1 MLLNRFAVERSTV
14 IHAPEPFVISQPKCR
29 MVNECR
35 RDTVNRP
42 LQRCVLF
49 LSTMSVVVITLHDAF
64 GQENA
69 TQRDSTW
76 ISALDQ
82 TRVKRIGQWQ
92 ETRFRYAAASHLL
105 TNSDGAAL
113 ECRFRGSGIVMRL
126 GNHAVPAYGVPN
138 LGSIAVMIDGQ
149 DRHTFAPRAT
159 PREAVIARGLDDG
172 DHVLRVEHLA
182 EAGGTGGRIEGFYV
196 LDKPTGDL
204 QFIVSGEENAF
215 LVDARAVLR
224 QGDRIIRS
232 ALVRNWLTGQCSLAG
247 LPPGDGYSLELS
259 AIGWNPTRIDNISVE
274 ANKSSTIGPIFLH
287 RDEATRIVRFRF
299 PALNRPAIRRPGQ
312 TFRARFLG
320 FEATIDEVQL
330 RRTVGPAV
338 ISRQIEFEED
348 KAAAYY
354 YDREII
360 TKLPHD
366 MPPGV
371 YDLSIKV
378 TGGHRTGF
386 CLSPCSVHVVP
397 EFPVD
402 PVLVTFG
409 HLDTSGQYQAEYLER
424 LVSMINLIAPD
435 IVLNSNAV
443 NPAYISGAL
452 SRLDMPYVINFGNHQ
467 FHGHEKWYGD
477 PVGLVDFGPDLCVL
491 NFGHPWHVDRSRADS
506 LLVSRADWRHK
517 IINAFEANA
526 PTAWLDKHKVCM
538 IHDAHGIGKK
548 VTDMGA
554 TPTRRIG
561 KVNAVSF
568 HVVRFKDGR
577 VASCTYNGHETAPI
591 PFGRE
596 QKPPLRVRFS
606 PANDG
611 NHRDVTATVTNEY
624 AEDFPECRLTFV
636 MPHGDYVVDRGRIES
651 SITSDDKKYTA
662 VSVRTDIPAE
672 GTVVVRLQPAPKPR

>member
-1 MLLNRFAVERSTV
+1 MIRA
-14 IHAPEPFVISQPKCR
+14 
-29 MVNECR
+29 
-35 RDTVNRP
+35 
-42 LQRCVLF
+42 LQCGILF
-49 LSTMSVVVITLHDAF
+49 LSTMFTCATTFRDAF
-64 GQENA
+64 GQEGVTRA
-69 TQRDSTW
+69 DSTW

-105 TNSDGAAL
+105 TNSDGAAM
-113 ECRFRGSGIVMRL
+113 ECRFRGSGVVVRF

-138 LGSIAVMIDGQ
+138 LGSITVTIDGQ
-149 DRHTFAPRAT
+149 GGTEIVPRAT
-159 PREAVIARGLDDG
+159 PREVAIARSLDDG
-172 DHVLRVEHLA
+172 EHVLRLEHRA
-182 EAGGTGGRIEGFYV
+182 EGDGTGCRIEGFYV
-196 LDKPTGDL
+196 LDQPTGDL
-204 QFIVSGEENAF
+204 QFVVSGEENAF

-224 QGDRIIRS
+224 QGDHTIRDS
-232 ALVRNWLTGQCSLAG
+232 LVRNWLTGQCSLAG
-247 LPPGDGYSLELS
+247 LPPGDGYSLGVS
-259 AIGWNPTRIDNISVE
+259 AIGWNPVRIDDISVI
-274 ANKSSTIGPIFLH
+274 ANESSAIAPVFLH
-287 RDEATRIVRFRF
+287 RDEATCIVRFRF
-299 PALNRPAIRRPGQ
+299 PALNRPAIRKPGQ

-360 TKLPHD
+360 ARLPDD
-366 MPPGV
+366 MPSGV
-371 YDLSIKV
+371 YDLTIQV
-378 TGGHRTGF
+378 TGGRRTGF
-386 CLSPCSVHVVP
+386 CLSPRSVHVVQ
-397 EFPVD
+397 EYPVD

-452 SRLDMPYVINFGNHQ
+452 SKLEMPYVINFGNHQ

-477 PVGLVDFGPDLCVL
+477 SVDLVDFGPDLCIL
-491 NFGHPWHVDRSRADS
+491 NFGHPWHVDRSKAES
-506 LLVSRADWRHK
+506 LLASSANCRHK

-526 PTAWLDKHKVCM
+526 PIVWLDRHEVCM

-548 VTDMGA
+548 VMDMGA

-568 HVVRFKDGR
+568 RVVRFKDGR

-596 QKPPLRVRFS
+596 QEPPLRVQFS

-611 NHRDVTATVTNEY
+611 SHRDVTATVTNEY
-624 AEDFPECRLTFV
+624 VEDFPDCRLTFV
-636 MPHGDYVVDRGRIES
+636 MPHGDYVTRRGRIES
-651 SITSDDKKYTA
+651 SIASDDKKYT
-662 VSVRTDIPAE
+662 VFTVRTDVPAE
-672 GTVVVRLQPAPKPR
+672 ETVTVRMQQ

>member
-1 MLLNRFAVERSTV
+1 MNRA
-14 IHAPEPFVISQPKCR
+14 
-29 MVNECR
+29 
-35 RDTVNRP
+35 
-42 LQRCVLF
+42 LQCGILF
-49 LSTMSVVVITLHDAF
+49 LSTMFTCATTLHDAF
-64 GQENA
+64 GQKSVTRA
-69 TQRDSTW
+69 DSTW
-76 ISALDQ
+76 VSALDQ
-82 TRVKRIGQWQ
+82 TRVERMGQWQ

-113 ECRFRGSGIVMRL
+113 ECRFSRSGVVVRL

-138 LGSIAVMIDGQ
+138 LGSIAAAIDGEI
-149 DRHTFAPRAT
+149 RNTFVPQAT
-159 PREAVIARGLDDG
+159 PREVVIARGLDDG
-172 DHVLRVEHLA
+172 EHVLRVEHRA
-182 EAGGTGGRIEGFYV
+182 EADGTGCRIEGFYV
-196 LDKPTGDL
+196 LDRPTGDL

-224 QGDRIIRS
+224 QGDRIIRNV
-232 ALVRNWLTGQCSLAG
+232 LVRNWLTGQCSLAG
-247 LPPGDGYSLELS
+247 LPPGEGYSLELS
-259 AIGWNPTRIDNISVE
+259 AIGWNPARIDNISVE
-274 ANKSSTIGPIFLH
+274 ANKSSTITPVFLH

-299 PALNRPAIRRPGQ
+299 PALNQPAIRGPGQ

-348 KAAAYY
+348 EAAAYY
-354 YDREII
+354 YDREI
-360 TKLPHD
+360 TVRLPHD
-366 MPPGV
+366 IPPGV

-378 TGGHRTGF
+378 AGGRRTGF
-386 CLSPCSVHVVP
+386 CLSPRSVHVVQ
-397 EFPVD
+397 EYPVD

-424 LVSMINLIAPD
+424 LVSMINLLAPD

-452 SRLDMPYVINFGNHQ
+452 SKLDMPYVINFGNHQ

-477 PVGLVDFGPDLCVL
+477 SVGLVDFGPELCVL
-491 NFGHPWHVDRSRADS
+491 NFGHPWHVDRSKAASLLALRADC
-506 LLVSRADWRHK
+506 RHK

-526 PTAWLDKHKVCM
+526 PIAWLDKHKVCM
-538 IHDAHGIGKK
+538 IHDAHGTGRK
-548 VTDMGA
+548 VMDMGA

-568 HVVRFKDGR
+568 RVVRFKDGS
-577 VASCTYNGHETAPI
+577 VTSCTYDGHETAPV

-596 QKPPLRVRFS
+596 QEPPLRVRYS

-624 AEDFPECRLTFV
+624 VEDFPDCRVTFV
-636 MPHGDYVVDRGRIES
+636 MPQGDYVVDRGRIES
-651 SITSDDKKYTA
+651 SITSDDKKCT
-662 VSVRTDIPAE
+662 VVTVRTDVPAE
-672 GTVVVRLQPAPKPR
+672 GTVIVRLQPDPKPR